1 MQNCLFTF
9 VLCLVPSAW
18 LIYFYQDFSI
28 ERGFVLYTLCLAALL
43 TSIVRL
49 WLHNLELISFAN
61 LNNFLSFFLHF
72 CCYTA
77 NKGRKI
83 HHE

>member
-18 LIYFYQDFSI
+18 LIYFCQNFSI
-28 ERGFVLYTLCLAALL
+28 ARGFVLYTLCLAVLL

-49 WLHNLELISFAN
+49 WLHNLELEKRVHA
-61 LNNFLSFFLHF
+61 LEQKK
-72 CCYTA
+72 TDA
-77 NKGRKI
+77 PKGV
-83 HHE
+83 